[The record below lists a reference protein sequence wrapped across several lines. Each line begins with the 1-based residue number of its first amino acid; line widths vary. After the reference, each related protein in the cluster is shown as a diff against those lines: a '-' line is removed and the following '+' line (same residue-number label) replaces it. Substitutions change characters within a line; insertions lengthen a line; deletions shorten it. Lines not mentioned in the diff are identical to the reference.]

1 MTYNEWKHMDKQA
14 YAFSPIAHPTGGAI
28 GGAIGALAGLGLAGT
43 GEMDPSRWKRI
54 KKALWLIG
62 SGAIV
67 GAHLGAGAET
77 LNDLSKK
84 ASQEKKAW
92 FGAAIKGLND
102 VGVNALTL
110 LIAATASV
118 GGTGG
123 WLWAKLNAH
132 DKQDIDTIQKE
143 YENERLKADL
153 GYLSAKTKSEAEAI
167 QNKQAPK
174 PARVIA

>member
-1 MTYNEWKHMDKQA
+1 MTYNEWKQMDKKA
-14 YAFSPIAHPTGGAI
+14 NWVSAAFG
-28 GGAIGALAGLGLAGT
+28 
-43 GEMDPSRWKRI
+43 
-54 KKALWLIG
+54 
-62 SGAIV
+62 
-67 GAHLGAGAET
+67 
-77 LNDLSKK
+77 
-84 ASQEKKAW
+84 
-92 FGAAIKGLND
+92 GLNEI
-102 VGVNALTL
+102 GINALTL

-123 WLWAKLNAH
+123 WLWAKMNAH

-153 GYLSAKTKSEAEAI
+153 GYLSAKTKSESEAI